1 MLDLSL
7 LIKALWLNKILIFK
21 SIIFFVGFGLII
33 GFGST
38 IEYNSSLKLIPSSN
52 EGLKANMGGLS
63 SLAGL
68 AGISLNTTSD
78 NFINPEIYPQI
89 TGSTPFLIEI
99 LNKEIYF
106 EKLDTTVSTYN
117 YYKNLYRPSLLSYI
131 YKYTVRLPFTIK
143 SLFTPEKESVQLK
156 NDNLSIIRISREDN
170 RLIEKFRENIITKF
184 DNETGVLSISVFM
197 PDRNAVAEM
206 ADLTQKLLQEYL
218 IDYKSE
224 KANENLKFIEAR
236 YNESRIRYE
245 RIQNE
250 LANYTDQNQNVR
262 SAIVQIEQQN
272 IKNEYDLAFDI
283 YKNLANQLEQ
293 ARIKVK
299 EDSHVLTVID
309 PPKVPIEKSSPK
321 RLMILIIFVFLG
333 FVFGISRIVFNNQI
347 LALKEILQSK

>member
-7 LIKALWLNKILIFK
+7 LIKALWINNTIILK
-21 SIIFFVGFGLII
+21 SIIFSAGFGLII
-33 GFGST
+33 AFGSN

-52 EGLKANMGGLS
+52 EGLKASMGGLS

-68 AGISLNTTSD
+68 AGINLNTTSD

-99 LNKEIYF
+99 LNREIYF
-106 EKLDTTVSTYN
+106 QSIDTTVSTYN
-117 YYKNLYRPSLLSYI
+117 YFKNLYRPSLLSYI
-131 YKYTVRLPFTIK
+131 SKYTIRLPFTIK
-143 SLFTPEKESVQLK
+143 KLLTPERKTIQLK
-156 NDNLSIIRISREDN
+156 NENLSIIRISKEDN
-170 RLIEKFRENIITKF
+170 KLIEKFRENIITKF

-197 PDRNAVAEM
+197 PDPNAVAEM
-206 ADLTQKLLQEYL
+206 ADLAQKLLQEYL
-218 IDYKSE
+218 ITYKSE

-236 YNESRIRYE
+236 YNESRLRYE
-245 RIQNE
+245 KIQTE
-250 LANYTDQNQNVR
+250 LANYTDQNLNVR

-293 ARIKVK
+293 ATIKVK

-347 LALKEILQSK
+347 LALKAILQSK